1 MTPEKV
7 IDFWFTKH
15 GEKDWFA
22 KSAAFDA
29 AIRKLFLPTYRAI
42 VAGETHDWRVDPLGR
57 LAEVIVLDQFARN
70 IFRGA
75 AESFAQDPLA
85 LALAQEAVRL
95 NADKVL
101 SKRERRFFY
110 MPYMHSESK
119 KIQKLSI
126 DLFRALGDKEILGYA
141 LAHKKII
148 DRFGRFPHRNDILG
162 RRSTPEEKKLLKTHP
177 GF

>member
-7 IDFWFTKH
+7 IDFWFAKH
-15 GEKDWFA
+15 GEADWFA
-22 KSAAFDA
+22 KKSAFDA
-29 AIRKLFLPTYRAI
+29 TIRKQFLPTYRAI

-57 LAEVIVLDQFARN
+57 LAEIIVLDQFARN
-70 IFRGA
+70 IFRGTP
-75 AESFAQDPLA
+75 ESFAQDPLA

-119 KIQKLSI
+119 KIQKLSVE
-126 DLFRALGDKEILGYA
+126 LFRALGDKETLSYA

-148 DRFGRFPHRNDILG
+148 DRFGRFPHRNDILE
-162 RRSTPEEKKLLKTHP
+162 RRSTPEEKAFLKTHP